1 MHFSELKS
9 KNVSVSLPGA
19 GAAWSRTFWPG
30 AGAAFFAWDL
40 GRPEPEPEPPKNVA
54 APQHWTL
61 TFAKVRVLDT
71 LRHLHLRLLS
81 I

>member
-9 KNVSVSLPGA
+9 KNVSVSLPGS
-19 GAAWSRTFWPG
+19 GATWSRTFLPG

-40 GRPEPEPEPPKNVA
+40 GRPEPEPEPPKNLA

-61 TFAKVRVLDT
+61 TYAKFRVRDT
-71 LRHLHLRLLS
+71 LRHLRLRLIL